1 MRCPLGSR
9 GLFVVPALEAGAIM
23 QGYKKA
29 AETDN
34 IGPFYADFAARA
46 SLALRWEIAAARGS
60 AFAPELG
67 FEYTFVPPTQEDCQ
81 HILGARLGILWR
93 PGHQVKTEVPEPV
106 EETKP
111 VAEEKPVVEEKP
123 IPEVKPV
130 PAEAPVIKKPQ
141 TEAEVKQVQQE
152 VKELKN
158 VVVQETAKEIK
169 ISMGDIGFKGNSN
182 ELLETEYQKLDKIC
196 ELLSTYGGKLLIT
209 GHCARFGDTT
219 NDVPFSKERA
229 KTVADYIISRGI
241 YKAEDISVE
250 GKGSSVPVAT
260 NDTREGRAKNRRVE
274 ITVLKK

>member
-1 MRCPLGSR
+1 
-9 GLFVVPALEAGAIM
+9 
-23 QGYKKA
+23 
-29 AETDN
+29 
-34 IGPFYADFAARA
+34 
-46 SLALRWEIAAARGS
+46 
-60 AFAPELG
+60 
-67 FEYTFVPPTQEDCQ
+67 
-81 HILGARLGILWR
+81 
-93 PGHQVKTEVPEPV
+93 VPEPV

-209 GHCARFGDTT
+209 GHCARFGDTS
-219 NDVPFSKERA
+219 NDVKFSTERA
-229 KTVADYIISRGI
+229 QTVADYIIARGI
-241 YKAEDISVE
+241 YKAEDVSVE

-260 NDTREGRAKNRRVE
+260 NDTEEGRAKNRRVE